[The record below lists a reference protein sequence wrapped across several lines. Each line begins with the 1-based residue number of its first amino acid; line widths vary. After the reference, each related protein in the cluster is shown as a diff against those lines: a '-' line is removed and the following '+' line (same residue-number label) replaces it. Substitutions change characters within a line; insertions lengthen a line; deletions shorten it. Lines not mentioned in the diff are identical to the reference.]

1 VTGRCAAIRPYVFWL
16 IAIPLTSVIG
26 CSSPP
31 RNFPPWRRVTRVEVL
46 KTNNPR
52 GDLVKEI
59 RDPEQVARI
68 VAFANENLT
77 GYREPWLGEP
87 LPAIDVAFY
96 DRRRYVGH
104 FGVGPEFFE
113 IHRGSITFMSRPA
126 SERQVREIMQLINVD
141 DDVLGGGVPE
151 EPPDSDC
158 GSPLT
163 GECP

>member
-1 VTGRCAAIRPYVFWL
+1 MTDRRAARYVSRL
-16 IAIPLTSVIG
+16 IAIPLMSIFG

-46 KTNNPR
+46 KTDNPR

-59 RDPEQVARI
+59 RDPARVARI

-87 LPAIDVAFY
+87 LPAIDVAFF

-104 FGVGPEFFE
+104 FGVGAEFFE

-126 SERQVREIMQLINVD
+126 SEQQVREIMRLINMD
-141 DDVLGGGVPE
+141 DDVLGGVPAA
-151 EPPDSDC
+151 PPDPDC
-158 GSPLT
+158 GSPLV

>member
-1 VTGRCAAIRPYVFWL
+1 MTDRRAARYVSRL
-16 IAIPLTSVIG
+16 IAFPLMSIFG

-46 KTNNPR
+46 RTDKPD
-52 GDLVKEI
+52 GDLIKEI

-68 VAFANENLT
+68 VAFANDNLT
-77 GYREPWLGEP
+77 GYREPWFGEP

-126 SERQVREIMQLINVD
+126 SEPQVREIMRLINID
-141 DDVLGGGVPE
+141 DAVLNDVREGPPNPE
-151 EPPDSDC
+151 C
-158 GSPLT
+158 GSPLI